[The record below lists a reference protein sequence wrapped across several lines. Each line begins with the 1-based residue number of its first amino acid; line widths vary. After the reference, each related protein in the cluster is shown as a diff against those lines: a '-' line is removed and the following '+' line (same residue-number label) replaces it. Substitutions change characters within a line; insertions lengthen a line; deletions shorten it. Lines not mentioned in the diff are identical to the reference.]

1 MTAECVDERD
11 FCLVEFPAR
20 GQEATILIAIGVT
33 EHHFLCAT
41 TTFQEA
47 KVLRQGEE
55 FSIMLPQLRRSA
67 IVSNSGTM
75 FTSSSRSRGR
85 NSPASLSSSA
95 TSRRSETPFVFEI
108 T

>member
-1 MTAECVDERD
+1 
-11 FCLVEFPAR
+11 
-20 GQEATILIAIGVT
+20 
-33 EHHFLCAT
+33 
-41 TTFQEA
+41 
-47 KVLRQGEE
+47 
-55 FSIMLPQLRRSA
+55 MLAQLRRSA

-85 NSPASLSSSA
+85 SSPASLSSNP

>member
-1 MTAECVDERD
+1 MTAERVDERD
-11 FCLVEFPAR
+11 FRLVEFPAR
-20 GQEATILIAIGVT
+20 GQEPTILVAIGVT
-33 EHHFLCAT
+33 EHHLLCAI

-47 KVLRQGEE
+47 AGS
-55 FSIMLPQLRRSA
+55 SIMPPQLRRSA

-95 TSRRSETPFVFEI
+95 TSSRSETPFVFEI

>member
-33 EHHFLCAT
+33 EHHLLCAA

-47 KVLRQGEE
+47 KVLRHGEE
-55 FSIMLPQLRRSA
+55 FVHYA
-67 IVSNSGTM
+67 AAV
-75 FTSSSRSRGR
+75 
-85 NSPASLSSSA
+85 A
-95 TSRRSETPFVFEI
+95 
-108 T
+108 